1 MEWAS
6 RRAGFAARSRYV
18 RNPNKTMPWKSNELL
33 RAAQKLLDIYGNSA
47 HAAALT
53 AAGLNVT
60 ALTTALTTDKGG
72 YSTAEEF

>member
-1 MEWAS
+1 
-6 RRAGFAARSRYV
+6 
-18 RNPNKTMPWKSNELL
+18 MPWKSNELL